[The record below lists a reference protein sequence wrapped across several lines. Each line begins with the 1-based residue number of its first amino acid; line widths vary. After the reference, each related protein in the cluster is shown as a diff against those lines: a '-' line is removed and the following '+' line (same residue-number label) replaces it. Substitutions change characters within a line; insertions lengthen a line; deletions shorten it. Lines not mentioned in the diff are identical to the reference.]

1 MAGVPGYIRATC
13 NPDADSWVRSL
24 IDWWIDPDTG
34 FPIKERSGVLRWFVR
49 DGDSLHW
56 ADTRADLVEMFGPES
71 EPKSAT
77 FIPANVRD
85 NRILLDKDPAYLAYL
100 KALPYVERA

>member
-56 ADTRADLVEMFGPES
+56 ADTRADLVEMFGDQYREYKQRVSMLIPWR
-71 EPKSAT
+71 KS
-77 FIPANVRD
+77 N
-85 NRILLDKDPAYLAYL
+85 
-100 KALPYVERA
+100 